1 MLLVMFNA
9 ENNTFK
15 TYIYYRIN
23 DYKKDAEFS
32 RFDKLVLFNTEL

>member
-1 MLLVMFNA
+1 MFNA

-15 TYIYYRIN
+15 TYILYRFSN
-23 DYKKDAEFS
+23 HKKDAEFS